1 VLTGIVENLL
11 NRNLGASPRA
21 RELCAA
27 LRGRRLVIVMSGT
40 PLCIA
45 VESTGDTLRVTRT
58 AAGAGTGARAGD
70 GNTAGTAANTTAG
83 AAAGDF
89 DVEVVGTPVNLL
101 ALTGSEPEALLQRGA
116 ITMRGDVDLA
126 QRYRELALLLK
137 PDLEE
142 ELSRFLGDAPAHQL
156 MRLAMGAVGFGRR
169 AASTATLNA
178 AEYLAHETRDL
189 VPRAEAE
196 VFLAGVDRLRE
207 DVDRCAARLE
217 HLEQRLA
224 ATAALRDGAGA
235 GAGVQPD
242 AGPAGG
248 GRAHH
253 DASRGPR

>member
-1 VLTGIVENLL
+1 MLTGIVENLL

-40 PLCIA
+40 PMRIA
-45 VESTGDTLRVTRT
+45 VESAGDSLRVMRAGANA
-58 AAGAGTGARAGD
+58 AAGAAVASGD
-70 GNTAGTAANTTAG
+70 APAGTASDATAG
-83 AAAGDF
+83 EF

-101 ALTGSEPEALLQRGA
+101 ALAGSEPEALLQRGA

-196 VFLAGVDRLRE
+196 VFLSGVDRLRE
-207 DVDRCAARLE
+207 DVDRSEARLAL
-217 HLEQRLA
+217 LEQRLA
-224 ATAALRDGAGA
+224 AVATPAAPGSAHG
-235 GAGVQPD
+235 QPLDD
-242 AGPAGG
+242 APRG
-248 GRAHH
+248 
-253 DASRGPR
+253 SR

>member
-1 VLTGIVENLL
+1 MNKKKKTITGKVSHVDLEGGYYCLTTSSGEIFKLDGGGADLRKAGVHAEVE
-11 NRNLGASPRA
+11 
-21 RELCAA
+21 
-27 LRGRRLVIVMSGT
+27 GT
-40 PLCIA
+40 PLNLVA
-45 VESTGDTLRVTRT
+45 L
-58 AAGAGTGARAGD
+58 AGA
-70 GNTAGTAANTTAG
+70 
-83 AAAGDF
+83 
-89 DVEVVGTPVNLL
+89 
-101 ALTGSEPEALLQRGA
+101 EPEALLQRGA
-116 ITMRGDVDLA
+116 VTIRGDVELA
-126 QRYRELALLLK
+126 QRYRELALLLR
-137 PDLEE
+137 PDFEE
-142 ELSRFLGDAPAHQL
+142 ELSRLVGDAPAHQL
-156 MRLAMGAVGFGRR
+156 MRFASGALAFGRR
-169 AASTATLNA
+169 AFSTTAQNL
-178 AEYLAHETRDL
+178 AEYAAHERGDL

>member
-1 VLTGIVENLL
+1 MLTGIVENLL

-21 RELCAA
+21 RELCAQ
-27 LRGRRLVIVMSGT
+27 LRERRLAITMSGT
-40 PLCIA
+40 PLRIA
-45 VESTGDTLRVTRT
+45 VESTGDSLRIWRHGGGEFHAEVEGTPMNLV
-58 AAGAGTGARAGD
+58 ALAGAD
-70 GNTAGTAANTTAG
+70 
-83 AAAGDF
+83 
-89 DVEVVGTPVNLL
+89 
-101 ALTGSEPEALLQRGA
+101 PEALLQRGA
-116 ITMRGDVDLA
+116 IRMRGDVDLA

-142 ELSRFLGDAPAHQL
+142 ELSRFVGDAPAHQL
-156 MRLAMGAVGFGRR
+156 MRLALGAVDFGRR

-178 AEYLAHETRDL
+178 AEYLAHESRDL